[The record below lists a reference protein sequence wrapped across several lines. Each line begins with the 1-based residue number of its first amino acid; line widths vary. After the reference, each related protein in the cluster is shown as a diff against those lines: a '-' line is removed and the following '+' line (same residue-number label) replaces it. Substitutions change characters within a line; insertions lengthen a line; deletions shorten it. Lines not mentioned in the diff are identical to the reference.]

1 MVHRTRL
8 TASHEL
14 PTAAREA
21 FIRDGVIIIEGFA
34 THDACDRLRERA
46 AALVAEH
53 APAALANSPTVFS
66 TTDQRHARDRYFEES
81 ADGIGVFFEERA
93 FDAEGKLCVP
103 LERAVN
109 KLGHAMHD
117 LDPVFRDFSS
127 GERLNNVA
135 QAIGLADAKLVQS
148 MMIFKQ
154 PGIGGEVTVHQD
166 ATFLHTEPESVA
178 GFWFALEDA
187 RRDNGCL
194 GGLPGEHTRGL
205 REIFQR
211 DENGALKITTL
222 QPDLKWNM
230 AKLEWLEVAKGGLI
244 VFDGMF
250 PHLSEANRS
259 PHSRH
264 AYTLHAVSARAT
276 YPASNWLQR
285 RNLQALPWRG
295 FACERV

>member
-14 PTAAREA
+14 PAAACEA
-21 FIRDGVIIIEGFA
+21 FVRDGVIIIEDFA
-34 THDACDRLRERA
+34 AHDACDRLRERA
-46 AALVAEH
+46 AALVAAN

-93 FDAEGKLCVP
+93 FDQAGNLCVP
-103 LERAVN
+103 IECAVN

-117 LDPVFRDFSS
+117 LDPVFRDFSN
-127 GERLNNVA
+127 GARLKNVA

-166 ATFLHTEPESVA
+166 ATFLHTEPESVT

-187 RRDNGCL
+187 WRDNGCL

-211 DENGALKITTL
+211 DENGALTMTTL

-250 PHLSEANRS
+250 PHLSEANTS

-264 AYTLHAVSARAT
+264 AYTLHAVSAEAT

-285 RNLQALPWRG
+285 RDLAALPWRG
-295 FACERV
+295 FAGEHR